1 MQFLVS
7 QFKINHQG
15 MVHLIYSNFMQR
27 SMYHK
32 KILLKAKIQ
41 FFRQKNEILLL
52 LFEFATISK
61 LKIRIVSK
69 EIKNCKGEKG
79 ML

>member
-1 MQFLVS
+1 
-7 QFKINHQG
+7 
-15 MVHLIYSNFMQR
+15 
-27 SMYHK
+27 MYHK